1 MQKLTRDEMA
11 QRVARDIPE
20 GTYVNL
26 ASACRPHRQLPAR

>member
-20 GTYVNL
+20 GAY
-26 ASACRPHRQLPAR
+26 

>member
-26 ASACRPHRQLPAR
+26 GIGPPLQLPAR